1 MNLVSTIKNG
11 YHKLLP
17 FTVRDKVWRM
27 RDRSV
32 RAVRNFPTESQ
43 KKTSHFGR
51 YLNFRF
57 TGRCNA
63 CRGKRIVRYMNPAV
77 ARVPFSFYRCRDC
90 GFIFV
95 APLPQIDS
103 FYDEHTSPD
112 FGEGEGIW
120 NNHYLTSIEKHA
132 TGRGKLLEIGF
143 GNANFLKLAHEAGW
157 QVHGVELSV
166 GQAEYARRE
175 LKLPNIRIGA
185 VEELGYPDD
194 FFDVV
199 AGFNF
204 LEHVPDPRRTLQEI
218 RRILRP
224 RGLVALMCPNMSGI
238 YHLLVDEILGE
249 KDPLNLSW
257 VPPAHLSYFNKNS
270 LRVLMEDVGFTVVGD
285 ESHLMNSLWRQH
297 EVTIGPKVTGEKLA
311 RLRSEI
317 ESSSLPKGEARVARY
332 HQELR
337 RLMIERMAWLMISDL
352 MELEPVLGAE
362 SALLFLGEKTGAK

>member
-1 MNLVSTIKNG
+1 MNLVSTIKKS
-11 YHKLLP
+11 YHKILP
-17 FTVRDKVWRM
+17 FTVRDKLWRF
-27 RDRSV
+27 RDGSVQTLRSLP
-32 RAVRNFPTESQ
+32 AESQ
-43 KKTSHFGR
+43 KKTRHFGR

-57 TGRCNA
+57 KGRCNA
-63 CRGKRIVRYMNPAV
+63 CQGKNILRYTNPIV
-77 ARVPFSFYRCRDC
+77 ARLPFSFYRCGDC

-95 APLPQIDS
+95 APVPHLS
-103 FYDEHTSPD
+103 SLYDEHTSPD

-120 NNHYLTSIEKHA
+120 NTHYLTSIEKHA
-132 TGRGKLLEIGF
+132 GARGKLLEIGF
-143 GNANFLKLAHEAGW
+143 GNANFLKLAHEGGW
-157 QVHGVELSV
+157 EVHGAELSV

-175 LKLPNIRIGA
+175 LGLPNIKIGA

-204 LEHVPDPRRTLQEI
+204 LEHVPDPRKTLQEI

-224 RGLVALMCPNMSGI
+224 QGIVALMCPNISGI
-238 YHLLVDEILGE
+238 YHLLVEELMAE
-249 KDPLNLSW
+249 HDPLKISW

-270 LRVLMEDVGFTVVGD
+270 LRVLMEGVGFKVVGD

-297 EVTIGPKVTGEKLA
+297 EVVIGPKVTGEKLE

-332 HQELR
+332 RQQIKSLVT
-337 RLMIERMAWLMISDL
+337 ERMA
-352 MELEPVLGAE
+352 E
-362 SALLFLGEKTGAK
+362 SAILFLGRKTDVSLSDGTGAAARKV